1 MPKYLTPSQYKRYSE
16 GVSLNDVSDMTLAYQ
31 ISRAEAAID
40 SYMGFDLKR
49 GGFEWHPIM
58 VQVPFQQWTLKNFTP
73 QVPVP
78 LRNITRYR
86 IQVSNISTSGAGFF
100 ANINASDC
108 VINNDGAYV
117 EIVPL
122 QAVTYSLSPI
132 LIQLGL
138 RPPITELDCNVGF
151 FLPVFGENFV
161 DSGDHTTYYALD
173 GFWATTYDLASYLQ
187 PQFTMPI
194 PPNIYVNGVVQ
205 NNTTYTINST
215 DGTVTFNSAQ
225 TPSAVITGDYT
236 KMIPDPV
243 KEACVLQVD
252 YILGQRKLNQLGMQG
267 LEFAR
272 TGDQDI
278 RRPRQYP
285 ARLNTRPE
293 QTALCK
299 EAMWMLSAYDQ
310 IGIA

>member
-1 MPKYLTPSQYKRYSE
+1 MPKYLTIAQYKRYGE
-16 GVSLNDVSDMTLAYQ
+16 GVSLSDVTDTMLAYQ
-31 ISRAEAAID
+31 ISRAEAEID
-40 SYMGFDLKR
+40 SHMGFDLKR

-100 ANINASDC
+100 ANINSSDC

-138 RPPITELDCNVGF
+138 RPPIVELDCNVGF
-151 FLPVFGENFV
+151 FLPVFNEPLL

-173 GFWATTYDLASYLQ
+173 GNWATTYDLASYLQ

-194 PPNIYVNGVVQ
+194 PPNIYVNGIVQ
-205 NNTTYTINST
+205 ASNTYSVNSIE
-215 DGTVTFNSAQ
+215 GTVTFNSAQ
-225 TPSAVITGDYT
+225 SLTASITADYT
-236 KMIPDPV
+236 KTIPDAV
-243 KEACVLQVD
+243 KEAAVLQTD
-252 YILGQRKLNQLGMQG
+252 YLLGQRNLNKLGLQG
-267 LEFAR
+267 LESAR
-272 TGDQDI
+272 TGDQDV

-285 ARLNTRPE
+285 ARMNTRPS

-299 EAMWMLSAYDQ
+299 EAIYVLSTYEQ

>member
-1 MPKYLTPSQYKRYSE
+1 MAKYLSVAQYKRYSE
-16 GVSLNDVSDMTLAYQ
+16 GVALSDVSDMTLAYQ
-31 ISRAEAAID
+31 ISRAESAID
-40 SYMGFDLKR
+40 AYMGFDLKR
-49 GGFEWHPIM
+49 GGFEWHPIIA
-58 VQVPFQQWTLKNFTP
+58 QFPFEQWTLKNFTP
-73 QVPVP
+73 QAPVP

-100 ANINASDC
+100 ANISPSDA
-108 VINNDGAYV
+108 VIQNDAGYI

-138 RPPITELDCNVGF
+138 KPPIVELDCNLGF
-151 FLPVFGENFV
+151 FIPVFAETMI
-161 DSGDHTTYYALD
+161 DSGDHTTYFALD
-173 GFWATTYDLASYLQ
+173 GFWAATYDLASYLQ

-194 PPNIYVNGVVQ
+194 PPNIYKNGVLQ
-205 NNTTYTINST
+205 SAINYTVNAI
-215 DGTVTFNSAQ
+215 DGSVTFNSANLA
-225 TPSAVITGDYT
+225 TDVITADYVKT
-236 KMIPDPV
+236 IPDSV
-243 KEACVLQVD
+243 KEATVLQVD
-252 YILGQRKLNQLGMQG
+252 YLLGQRKLNQLGMQG

-285 ARLNTRPE
+285 QRLNTRPE

-299 EAMWMLSAYDQ
+299 EAMWMLSGYSQ
-310 IGIA
+310 IGMA